1 MPNWL
6 NPVTPFKWARDQLFD
21 DPAKEGMPYLDKIA
35 PTITPGYQPY
45 INRGN
50 AAGDMYQQ
58 GANEQMNDPNAII
71 NRIGAGYEKSPGYDW
86 RMQQG
91 QQAMTNANAAGGM
104 AGTQQHLQQAG
115 DLAGKMASEDYNKYM
130 DRGMGLYNQGFAGQG
145 DMYKTGYGA
154 TNDLATNLA
163 QALMSQGQMAY
174 GGAQQRNENTSGLI
188 NTIGKAAG
196 AFFGGGG

>member
-6 NPVTPFKWARDQLFD
+6 NPMTPFNWARDQLFD
-21 DPAKEGMPYLDKIA
+21 DPAKAGMPYLDKI
-35 PTITPGYQPY
+35 PGTMKPYYQPF
-45 INRGN
+45 IDRGN
-50 AAGDMYQQ
+50 TAGNMYQQ
-58 GANEQMNDPNAII
+58 GADEQMRDPNAII
-71 NRIGAGYEKSPGYDW
+71 NRIGSGYTKSPGYDW
-86 RMQQG
+86 RLNQSE
-91 QQAMTNANAAGGM
+91 QAMTNANAAGGM

-115 DLAGKMASEDYNKYM
+115 DVAGQMASADYDKYM

-154 TNDLATNLA
+154 SNDLATNLA

-174 GGAQQRNENTSGLI
+174 GGAQQKNEMTGGLM